1 MNEVEKSLLNVK
13 KKKINMIQFKSTRD
27 LTSSLLV
34 PLLDIIWLVILSR
47 VLQDGTMAH

>member
-1 MNEVEKSLLNVK
+1 MNEVEKSLLNV